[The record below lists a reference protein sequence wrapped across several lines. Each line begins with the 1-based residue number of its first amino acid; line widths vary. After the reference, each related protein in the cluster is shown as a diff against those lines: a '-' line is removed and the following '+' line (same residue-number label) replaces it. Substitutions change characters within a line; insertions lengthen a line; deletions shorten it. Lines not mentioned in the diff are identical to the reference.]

1 METISLNNIKK
12 ENYIIKYVFSVSK
25 GLEKYFSGK
34 DFLIEYP
41 ENIENVPNAVAAI
54 PFVCNVLP
62 IIWLTNSILEL
73 DELDNSFYNS
83 ISEFKKGYE
92 KLYPEADFLGEIRV
106 KKLVD
111 NRYTD
116 TGKSALFYSG
126 GLDSTQT
133 LVSHLGEKPDLL
145 SIWGSDVRF
154 DNESGW
160 NKVHKVI
167 EDVAEKFLLEES
179 VFHSTFR
186 EFDKEWVLEKDFY
199 GILGD
204 GWWHGVKHG
213 IGLLGHV
220 APYAYIHKISK
231 MYIAASNC
239 PENGLI
245 KCASS
250 PYIDNFVKFA
260 SCEVIHDAFE
270 FNRQNKAHNIVEFC
284 KNNNIKLNIH
294 ACWESDT
301 GVNCCHCEK
310 CYRTISNFWVEGA
323 DPKGYGFDD
332 YEKHISNFRLYVLH
346 NTPMILF
353 RIEWQ
358 HIKNI
363 AKDNKRILKKM
374 PHYKEFKWLL
384 TADFE
389 HPEKLKMPFSF
400 RIRQKLAHLSVYQ
413 WLHRIKTKIR
423 G

>member
-1 METISLNNIKK
+1 MGTISLKSIFKTNNTIKFIYDISEDLK
-12 ENYIIKYVFSVSK
+12 
-25 GLEKYFSGK
+25 KYFTDK
-34 DFLIEYP
+34 NFLIEYQDDM
-41 ENIENVPNAVAAI
+41 ENVPDSILAI

-62 IIWLTNSILEL
+62 IIWLTNSILGI

-116 TGKSALFYSG
+116 TGKCALFYSG
-126 GLDSTQT
+126 GLDSAQT
-133 LVSHLGEKPDLL
+133 LVSHLSENPDLL

-154 DNESGW
+154 DNEVGW
-160 NKVHKVI
+160 KNAYNVI
-167 EDVAEKFLLEES
+167 NEAAEQFCLKES
-179 VFHSTFR
+179 VFRSTFR

-199 GILGD
+199 SVLGD

-213 IGLLGHV
+213 IGLIGHA
-220 APYAYIHKISK
+220 APYAYIHRLSKI
-231 MYIAASNC
+231 YIASSNS
-239 PENGLI
+239 PDDGLA

-323 DPKGYGFDD
+323 DPKDYGFGD
-332 YEKHISNFRLYVLH
+332 YERYINNFQFYVLN
-346 NTPMILF
+346 NTSDYLF
-353 RIEWQ
+353 RIAWSYI
-358 HIKNI
+358 HSTAKKN
-363 AKDNKRILKKM
+363 KSLLKQK
-374 PHYKEFKWLL
+374 PHYKDFKWLIK
-384 TADFE
+384 ADFE

-400 RIRQKLAHLSVYQ
+400 RIRQKLAHLAVYQ